1 MRIYYDLEGR
11 HLYLNRGGE
20 EYFSI
25 RFPWGEGVI
34 IYLNIMNMT
43 MKRDLNK
50 LTFDGVG
57 DLLNFW
63 GSGINCLI
71 DISFHNEC
79 QVEILRGVSIEGLL
93 FVDSDTDVHLT
104 FYANLEGVY
113 GARDLITIDQASD
126 EYFLAIY
133 DHYSIAAN
141 YGLEKFFAEH
151 LTYLP
156 QENQMWAW
164 QSEVAYCKFLGW
176 DQCEC
181 PSRFKKGAVYER
193 LKRLGKID

>member
-11 HLYLNRGGE
+11 HLYLNCGGE

-25 RFPWGEGVI
+25 RFPKEGSF
-34 IYLNIMNMT
+34 IYLNIMRM
-43 MKRDLNK
+43 DGGLFK
-50 LTFDGVG
+50 LTFEEVG

-79 QVEILRGVSIEGLL
+79 QVEILRAVSIEG
-93 FVDSDTDVHLT
+93 FSFIDSDTADIRLT
-104 FYANLEGVY
+104 FYANLNNDY
-113 GARDLITIDQASD
+113 TLNDLITINQASD

-133 DHYSIAAN
+133 DYYSIAA
-141 YGLEKFFAEH
+141 YYEIEKFFDEH
-151 LTYLP
+151 ITYLP
-156 QENQMWAW
+156 QESQMWAW
-164 QSEVAYCKFLGW
+164 QSEAAYCKFLGW
-176 DQCEC
+176 DRCEC